1 MKSAIFAGVI
11 AMLSSHAMSDQVR
24 VDVVNTVYQAW
35 TIHQVNVTPSST
47 GTTVSGRIN
56 ASARSFRPTS
66 GHIDLVAYSADKQ
79 RIAETTA
86 HYLPSLLSPKTQRK
100 GGARFSALLPHDL
113 PPGTVIKIAF
123 HGDDDTL
130 SSRHPTHV
138 NSIAR

>member
-1 MKSAIFAGVI
+1 MKTAIFAGVI
-11 AMLSSHAMSDQVR
+11 ALLSSNAMSEQVR
-24 VDVVNTVYQAW
+24 VDIVSQPNQGWTV
-35 TIHQVNVTPSST
+35 HQVNVTPSST

-56 ASARSFRPTS
+56 APASAFRPTS
-66 GHIDLVAYSADKQ
+66 GHIDLAAYSADKQ

-86 HYLPSLLSPKTQRK
+86 HYLPSLISPKTQRK

-138 NSIAR
+138 NSIAH